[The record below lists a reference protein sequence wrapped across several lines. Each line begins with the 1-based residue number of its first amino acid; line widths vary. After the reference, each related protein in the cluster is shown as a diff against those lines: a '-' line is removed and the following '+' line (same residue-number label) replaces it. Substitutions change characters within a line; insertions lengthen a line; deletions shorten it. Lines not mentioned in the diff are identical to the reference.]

1 MWNSVF
7 TTSGSLKYL
16 LLFTDNWRA
25 MYMHWVQWT
34 PYFDCLIQTDKDK
47 KVRAVRFDPS
57 KRVNLQQA
65 YQQKSPVKIYGNK
78 KSSSTSFSNNQDQY
92 KILKQAKISPTSTQ
106 HNAEIGSSLLTVK
119 QALSRSLQECWCS
132 FQRNE
137 QAAKQAAHTK
147 KWKRD
152 F

>member
-1 MWNSVF
+1 MKTACNSR
-7 TTSGSLKYL
+7 K
-16 LLFTDNWRA
+16 
-25 MYMHWVQWT
+25 

-47 KVRAVRFDPS
+47 KVRAVHFDPF

-65 YQQKSPVKIYGNK
+65 YQQTSPVKIYGNK

-92 KILKQAKISPTSTQ
+92 KILKQAKMSPTST
-106 HNAEIGSSLLTVK
+106 HFEYNAEIGSSLPTVK
-119 QALSRSLQECWCS
+119 QALSRSLQECCS

-137 QAAKQAAHTK
+137 QAAKQAADSK
-147 KWKRD
+147 KWKKRD